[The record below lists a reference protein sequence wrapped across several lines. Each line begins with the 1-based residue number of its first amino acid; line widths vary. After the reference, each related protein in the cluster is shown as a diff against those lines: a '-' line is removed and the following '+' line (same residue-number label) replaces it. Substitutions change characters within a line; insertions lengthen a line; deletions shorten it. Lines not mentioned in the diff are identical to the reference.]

1 MNNTTYKIGVIGNRD
16 AILPFQIIGFFTY
29 PVVGAEEA
37 VNTLRQLAM
46 DNFGIIYITED
57 IAEKIP
63 DTIAFYD
70 NQIMPAIILIPNFK
84 GKAKLGRQFLEERVE
99 RAVGQNI
106 L

>member
-1 MNNTTYKIGVIGNRD
+1 MNNKTYKIGVIGNRD

-29 PVVGAEEA
+29 PVISAEEA
-37 VNTLRQLAM
+37 VNTIRQLAM
-46 DNFGIIYITED
+46 DDFGIVYVTED
-57 IAEKIP
+57 IARLIP
-63 DTIAFYD
+63 DTITFYD

-84 GKAKLGRQFLEERVE
+84 GKAELGREFLEERVE